1 MLYRKPRGM
10 RLLWKL
16 GVVVTALMLTSCGA
30 SWHLKRA
37 IAKNP
42 ALARDTVLR
51 IDTTIISQSVELRDT
66 ILIKEVDTIRVVK
79 NGVVVDIR
87 RSFDTIEVDVEC
99 PPDTIRILKEI
110 PMVQIV
116 PEKKE
121 RNLAIGGVVGFILAL
136 VLIRVAGRL
145 IK

>member
-1 MLYRKPRGM
+1 M

-16 GVVVTALMLTSCGA
+16 KVAAIALMLTSCGA

-42 ALARDTVLR
+42 ALAQDTVLR
-51 IDTTIISQSVELRDT
+51 IDTTIISRSVEIRDT
-66 ILIKEVDTIRVVK
+66 IVIKEVDTIQVVK

-87 RSFDTIEVDVEC
+87 RSFDTIEVDVQC
-99 PPDTIRILKEI
+99 PPDTIRVFKEV
-110 PMVQIV
+110 PMVQIL

-121 RNLAIGGVVGFILAL
+121 RNIALGGIIGFILAL
-136 VLIRVAGRL
+136 VLIRVAGRF

>member
-1 MLYRKPRGM
+1 
-10 RLLWKL
+10 
-16 GVVVTALMLTSCGA
+16 
-30 SWHLKRA
+30 
-37 IAKNP
+37 
-42 ALARDTVLR
+42 
-51 IDTTIISQSVELRDT
+51 
-66 ILIKEVDTIRVVK
+66 
-79 NGVVVDIR
+79 VVVDIR

>member
-16 GVVVTALMLTSCGA
+16 KVAAIALMLTSCGA

-42 ALARDTVLR
+42 ALARDTVIR
-51 IDTTIISQSVELRDT
+51 IDTTIISQSVEMRDT
-66 ILIKEVDTIRVVK
+66 IFIKEVDTIQVVK

-87 RSFDTIEVDVEC
+87 RSFDTIEVDVQC
-99 PPDTIRILKEI
+99 PPDTIRVFKEV

-121 RNLAIGGVVGFILAL
+121 RNIAIGGVIGFILAL
-136 VLIRVAGRL
+136 VLIRVAGRF

>member
-1 MLYRKPRGM
+1 M
-10 RLLWKL
+10 WKL
-16 GVVVTALMLTSCGA
+16 SLVSIALMLTSCGA

-42 ALARDTVLR
+42 ALARDTVVR
-51 IDTTIISQSVELRDT
+51 IDTTIISRSVEMRDT
-66 ILIKEVDTIRVVK
+66 IFIKEVDTIQVVK

-87 RSFDTIEVDVEC
+87 RSFDTIEVDVQC
-99 PPDTIRILKEI
+99 PPDTIRVFKEV

-121 RNLAIGGVVGFILAL
+121 RNIALGGVIGFILAL
-136 VLIRVAGRL
+136 VLIRVAGRF

>member
-1 MLYRKPRGM
+1 M

-16 GVVVTALMLTSCGA
+16 KVAAIALMLTSCGA

-42 ALARDTVLR
+42 ALAQDTVLR
-51 IDTTIISQSVELRDT
+51 IDTTIISRSVEIRDT
-66 ILIKEVDTIRVVK
+66 IFIKEVDTIQVVK
-79 NGVVVDIR
+79 DGVVVDIR
-87 RSFDTIEVDVEC
+87 RSFDTIEVDVQC
-99 PPDTIRILKEI
+99 PPDTIRVFKEV
-110 PMVQIV
+110 PMVQIL

-121 RNLAIGGVVGFILAL
+121 RNIALGGVIGFILAL

>member
-1 MLYRKPRGM
+1 M

-16 GVVVTALMLTSCGA
+16 KVAAIALMLTSCGA

-42 ALARDTVLR
+42 ALAQDTVLR
-51 IDTTIISQSVELRDT
+51 IDTTIISRSVEIRDT
-66 ILIKEVDTIRVVK
+66 IIIKEVDTIQVVK

-87 RSFDTIEVDVEC
+87 RSFDTIEVDVQC
-99 PPDTIRILKEI
+99 PPDTIRVFKEV

-121 RNLAIGGVVGFILAL
+121 RNIALGGVIGFILAL
-136 VLIRVAGRL
+136 VLIRVAGRF

>member
-1 MLYRKPRGM
+1 M

-16 GVVVTALMLTSCGA
+16 KVAAIALMLTSCGA

-42 ALARDTVLR
+42 SLAQDTVLR
-51 IDTTIISQSVELRDT
+51 IDTTIISRSVEIRDT
-66 ILIKEVDTIRVVK
+66 IVIKEVDTIQVVK
-79 NGVVVDIR
+79 DGVVVDIR
-87 RSFDTIEVDVEC
+87 RSFDTIEVDVQC
-99 PPDTIRILKEI
+99 PPDTIRVFKEV

-121 RNLAIGGVVGFILAL
+121 RNIALGLVIGFILAL
-136 VLIRVAGRL
+136 LLIRVAGRFL
-145 IK
+145 K

>member
-1 MLYRKPRGM
+1 M

-16 GVVVTALMLTSCGA
+16 KVAAIALMLTNCGA

-42 ALARDTVLR
+42 ALAQDTVLR
-51 IDTTIISQSVELRDT
+51 IDTTIISRSVEIRDT
-66 ILIKEVDTIRVVK
+66 IVIKEVDTIQVVK

-87 RSFDTIEVDVEC
+87 RSFDTIEVDVQC
-99 PPDTIRILKEI
+99 PPDTIRVFKEV

-121 RNLAIGGVVGFILAL
+121 RNIALGGVIGFILAL
-136 VLIRVAGRL
+136 VLIRVAGRF

>member
-1 MLYRKPRGM
+1 M

-16 GVVVTALMLTSCGA
+16 KVAAIALMLTSCGA

-42 ALARDTVLR
+42 ALAQDTVLR
-51 IDTTIISQSVELRDT
+51 IDTTIISRSVEIRDT
-66 ILIKEVDTIRVVK
+66 IFIKEVDTIQVVK

-87 RSFDTIEVDVEC
+87 RSFDTIEVDVQC
-99 PPDTIRILKEI
+99 PPDTIRILKEV

-121 RNLAIGGVVGFILAL
+121 RNIALGGVIGFILAL
-136 VLIRVAGRL
+136 VLIRVAGRF

>member
-1 MLYRKPRGM
+1 M

-16 GVVVTALMLTSCGA
+16 SLVSIALMLTSCGA

-51 IDTTIISQSVELRDT
+51 IDTTIISQSVEMRDT
-66 ILIKEVDTIRVVK
+66 ILIKEVDTIQVVK

-87 RSFDTIEVDVEC
+87 RSFDTIEVDVQC
-99 PPDTIRILKEI
+99 PPDTIRVFKEV

-121 RNLAIGGVVGFILAL
+121 RNIAIGGVIGFILAL
-136 VLIRVAGRL
+136 VLIRVAGRF

>member
-1 MLYRKPRGM
+1 M

-16 GVVVTALMLTSCGA
+16 KVAAIALMLTSCGA

-42 ALARDTVLR
+42 ALAQDTVLR
-51 IDTTIISQSVELRDT
+51 IDTTIISQSVEMRDT
-66 ILIKEVDTIRVVK
+66 IFIKEVDTIQVVK

-87 RSFDTIEVDVEC
+87 RSFDTIEVDVQC
-99 PPDTIRILKEI
+99 PPDTIRVFKEV

-121 RNLAIGGVVGFILAL
+121 RNIALGGVIGFILAL
-136 VLIRVAGRL
+136 VLIRVAGRF

>member
-1 MLYRKPRGM
+1 M

-16 GVVVTALMLTSCGA
+16 KVAAIALMLTSCGA

-42 ALARDTVLR
+42 ALAQDTVLR
-51 IDTTIISQSVELRDT
+51 IDTTIISRSVEIRDT
-66 ILIKEVDTIRVVK
+66 IFIKEVDTIQVVK

-87 RSFDTIEVDVEC
+87 RSFDTIEVDVQC
-99 PPDTIRILKEI
+99 PPDTIRVFKEV

-121 RNLAIGGVVGFILAL
+121 RNIALGGVIGFILAL
-136 VLIRVAGRL
+136 VLIRVAGRF

>member
-1 MLYRKPRGM
+1 M

-16 GVVVTALMLTSCGA
+16 KLAAIALMLTSCGA

-42 ALARDTVLR
+42 ALAQDTVLR
-51 IDTTIISQSVELRDT
+51 IDTTIISRSVEIRDT
-66 ILIKEVDTIRVVK
+66 ILIKEVDTIQVVK

-87 RSFDTIEVDVEC
+87 RSFDTIEVDVQC
-99 PPDTIRILKEI
+99 PPDTIRVFKEV

-121 RNLAIGGVVGFILAL
+121 RNIALGGVIGFILAL
-136 VLIRVAGRL
+136 VLIRVAGRF

>member
-1 MLYRKPRGM
+1 M

-16 GVVVTALMLTSCGA
+16 KVAAIALMLTSCGA

-42 ALARDTVLR
+42 ALAQDTVLR
-51 IDTTIISQSVELRDT
+51 IDTTIISRSVEIRDT
-66 ILIKEVDTIRVVK
+66 IVIKEVDTIRVVK

-87 RSFDTIEVDVEC
+87 RSFDTIEVDVQC
-99 PPDTIRILKEI
+99 PPDTIRVFKEV

-121 RNLAIGGVVGFILAL
+121 RNIALGGVIGFILAL
-136 VLIRVAGRL
+136 VLIRVAGRF

>member
-1 MLYRKPRGM
+1 
-10 RLLWKL
+10 
-16 GVVVTALMLTSCGA
+16 MLTSCGA

-51 IDTTIISQSVELRDT
+51 IDTTIISRSVEIRDT
-66 ILIKEVDTIRVVK
+66 VFIKEVDTIQVVK

-87 RSFDTIEVDVEC
+87 RSFDTIEVDVQC
-99 PPDTIRILKEI
+99 PPDTIRVFKEV
-110 PMVQIV
+110 PMVQLV

-121 RNLAIGGVVGFILAL
+121 RNIALGGVLGFILAL
-136 VLIRVAGRL
+136 VLIRVAGRF

>member
-1 MLYRKPRGM
+1 M

-16 GVVVTALMLTSCGA
+16 KVAAIALMLTSCGA

-42 ALARDTVLR
+42 ALAQDTVLR
-51 IDTTIISQSVELRDT
+51 IDTTIISRSVEIRDT
-66 ILIKEVDTIRVVK
+66 ILIKEVDTIQVVK
-79 NGVVVDIR
+79 DGVVVDIR
-87 RSFDTIEVDVEC
+87 RSFDTIEVDVQC
-99 PPDTIRILKEI
+99 PPDTIRVFKEV

-121 RNLAIGGVVGFILAL
+121 RNIALGGVIGFILAL
-136 VLIRVAGRL
+136 VLIRVAGRF

>member
-1 MLYRKPRGM
+1 M

-16 GVVVTALMLTSCGA
+16 SLVSIALMLTSCGA

-42 ALARDTVLR
+42 ALARDTVIR
-51 IDTTIISQSVELRDT
+51 IDTTIISRSVEIRDT
-66 ILIKEVDTIRVVK
+66 ILIKEVDTIQVIK

-87 RSFDTIEVDVEC
+87 RSFDTIEVDVQC
-99 PPDTIRILKEI
+99 PPDTIRVFKEV
-110 PMVQIV
+110 PMVQFV

-121 RNLAIGGVVGFILAL
+121 RNIALGGVLGFILAL
-136 VLIRVAGRL
+136 VLIRVAGRF

>member
-1 MLYRKPRGM
+1 M
-10 RLLWKL
+10 
-16 GVVVTALMLTSCGA
+16 
-30 SWHLKRA
+30 
-37 IAKNP
+37 
-42 ALARDTVLR
+42 
-51 IDTTIISQSVELRDT
+51 RDT
-66 ILIKEVDTIRVVK
+66 IFIKEVDTIQVVK

-99 PPDTIRILKEI
+99 PPDTIRILKEV

-116 PEKKE
+116 PEKKA

>member
-1 MLYRKPRGM
+1 
-10 RLLWKL
+10 LWKL
-16 GVVVTALMLTSCGA
+16 KVAAIALMLTSCGA

-42 ALARDTVLR
+42 ALAQDTVLR
-51 IDTTIISQSVELRDT
+51 IDTTIISRSVEIRDT
-66 ILIKEVDTIRVVK
+66 IVIKEVDTIQVVK
-79 NGVVVDIR
+79 DGVVVDIR
-87 RSFDTIEVDVEC
+87 RSFDTIEVDVQC
-99 PPDTIRILKEI
+99 PPDTIRVFKEV

-121 RNLAIGGVVGFILAL
+121 RNIALGGVIGFILAL
-136 VLIRVAGRL
+136 VLIRVAGRF